1 MINYVKIY
9 TKLIQLVLNIC
20 WWECWKMINISLKK
34 INIHTQIIKLWNQ
47 SYSLEGNEAS
57 LLLNLESDC
66 AVFVM

>member
-9 TKLIQLVLNIC
+9 SKVIQLVLNIC

-34 INIHTQIIKLWNQ
+34 FNIHTQITKLWNQ
-47 SYSLEGNEAS
+47 SYSPEGNEAS